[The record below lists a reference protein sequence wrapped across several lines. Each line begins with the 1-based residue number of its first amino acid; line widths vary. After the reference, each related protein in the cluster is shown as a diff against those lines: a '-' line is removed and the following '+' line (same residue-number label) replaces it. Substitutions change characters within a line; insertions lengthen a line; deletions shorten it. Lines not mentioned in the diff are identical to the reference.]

1 MLLSSQSA
9 GVWMRTGIVIALAVI
24 FALPMV
30 MSL

>member
-1 MLLSSQSA
+1 MLLSNRSA

-30 MSL
+30 ITL